1 MTDVVLDTC
10 CLINLCAVGDLRTWL
25 PETALKW
32 YLPRAVANEAIF
44 LKTTNKDGTVQ
55 KSPVDLS
62 LYQDAGVLIPCD
74 VATAPETDLF
84 VRLAVDLD
92 DGEAMALAIAD
103 ARGWSLA
110 SDDRKAIE
118 VAGRRGVRILTTA
131 EVIRDWSATA
141 DVPHES
147 ILAALTRIERLA
159 RFIPA
164 PDYPLYEWWRKIVRS
179 HSG

>member
-25 PETALKW
+25 CQTGLKW

-44 LKTTNKDGTVQ
+44 LKTTNEDGTVH
-55 KSPVDLS
+55 KSLVDLS
-62 LYQDAGVLIPCD
+62 LYQDAGVLVSCD
-74 VATAPETDLF
+74 VATSLETDLF

-103 ARGWSLA
+103 TRGWSLA

-118 VAGRRGVRILTTA
+118 VARRRGVQVLTTT
-131 EVIRDWSATA
+131 EIIRDWSAVA

-147 ILAALTRIERLA
+147 IVAALTRIERLA

-164 PDYPLYEWWRKIVRS
+164 PDYPLYEWWCAIMRGHR
-179 HSG
+179 G